1 MMMPEL
7 TIAVVAAGALG
18 GAVGAIARFL
28 LDRYLRAGILLA
40 NTIGCLSLG
49 VLVGILSA
57 FAADSAGGD
66 PASWQPLVVGL
77 LALGLTGALSTF
89 ATVSLRAAQQWI
101 AGSRWMA
108 VGMWTVH
115 VVCGVAAAVAGLAIG
130 WQLAG

>member
-7 TIAVVAAGALG
+7 TLGVVAAGALG
-18 GAVGAIARFL
+18 GALGAIFRFL

-49 VLVGILSA
+49 VLVGFLSS
-57 FAADSAGGD
+57 FATTGEGD
-66 PASWQPLVVGL
+66 VASWQPLLVGL

-89 ATVSLRAAQQWI
+89 ATVSLRAAQKWME
-101 AGSRWMA
+101 GSRWMA
-108 VGMWTVH
+108 VGMWLLH
-115 VVCGVAAAVAGLAIG
+115 VVCGTAAAVAGLMIG